1 MWLLAIINHIRCQ
14 VLRRLRAAL
23 GPPTPP
29 QRRHCGLRHAGAE
42 RSAAGAGGGA
52 AAAGAAPG
60 PRAGGKAGRWGFH
73 WKNGDLMGFNGE
85 FTMVTEHFDSDSF
98 GDPNMGRDG

>member
-29 QRRHCGLRHAGAE
+29 QRLGHAGGAQ

-52 AAAGAAPG
+52 AAAGAVPG
-60 PRAGGKAGRWGFH
+60 PRAGETL
-73 WKNGDLMGFNGE
+73 GDGDFTEKMGG
-85 FTMVTEHFDSDSF
+85 HFDSDSF
-98 GDPNMGRDG
+98 CDPNMGRDG